1 MEKWEHGDCYIE
13 VVIGE
18 VAYSPS
24 VAFKRIDPIAYEVA
38 KRDYESHLRAEFEDD
53 GSHAE
58 LFGDEEEWANYLLA
72 SLDAFCFIGLERFFI
87 PNLNTNLFNKS

>member
-1 MEKWEHGDCYIE
+1 MNETLLEEIFDAMLDDCYIE

-18 VAYSPS
+18 IAYSPS

-38 KRDYESHLRAEFEDD
+38 KRDYESNLRAEFETD

-58 LFGDEEEWANYLLA
+58 LFGDEEE
-72 SLDAFCFIGLERFFI
+72 
-87 PNLNTNLFNKS
+87 